1 MNTLRIDSA
10 MITPGTRC
18 AAGVPCRRRAL
29 RARAL
34 VSAALGVSLMA
45 LSLVGGCDGY
55 RSYVNNG
62 AYADQGHPT
71 LIATTASEFHAPVP
85 ARVRFPAVVAVA
97 CVTRAYDGSLRAAP
111 AGMMSTF
118 DLTPIG
124 ENEQIRKVAPITLLD
139 TEHAAGSTVSQLRRA
154 ALRLNADM
162 LLIYEVRTSR
172 TPTGTFPLVGLAS
185 LGVVPDSSA
194 AYTASAVALLV
205 DVRTSYQY
213 ATLNAQAEGSRI
225 SNMWGRSS
233 AAYAA
238 EMDALRET
246 NEKLLANFASAWKE
260 ILATHRKAA
269 GATPGPITPATPA
282 RSPLI
287 AQEER

>member
-1 MNTLRIDSA
+1 MNTKTADFDGLF
-10 MITPGTRC
+10 
-18 AAGVPCRRRAL
+18 PCVKRHPSRRRRSRSSAL
-29 RARAL
+29 AIAA
-34 VSAALGVSLMA
+34 AALSIGSLA
-45 LSLVGGCDGY
+45 IVGGCAPN

-62 AYADQGHPT
+62 AYADEGHPV
-71 LIATTASEFHAPVP
+71 LMATTAGEFVGSAPS
-85 ARVRFPAVVAVA
+85 RVRFPAVVAVA
-97 CVTRAYDGSLRAAP
+97 CVTRAYDGSLRLAP
-111 AGMMSTF
+111 AGMMSSF
-118 DLTPIG
+118 DVTPIG
-124 ENEQIRKVAPITLLD
+124 DNEQIRKVAPITLLD

-172 TPTGTFPLVGLAS
+172 TPTGTVPLIGLAS

-205 DVRTSYQY
+205 DVRTSYQF

-238 EMDALRET
+238 EMDALRAT
-246 NEKLLANFASAWKE
+246 NEKLLVNFASAWKE
-260 ILATHRKAA
+260 IVATHGKAA
-269 GATPGPITPATPA
+269 GATPALITPALQP
-282 RSPLI
+282 RPPRPLI
-287 AQEER
+287 AQEAR